1 MPIVAKSGNTITVD
15 VGQSP
20 IVTYTPTN
28 ATYDPAT
35 GYLALT
41 IGSHDLFTG
50 TSVKLAPNSLT
61 FTCSRDGNTAQ
72 KTYPRSGHKYK
83 QSFYNDLDFKP
94 YSASNYVITADTNNP
109 KCADV
114 ASAITTSMA
123 IYTTAINTPSSL
135 TDGTITKSLPMIWP
149 VKYAPEM
156 VERDVSIT
164 FHTDGADAGDW
175 NTTCPT
181 AAANIESL
189 MQIIIDTI
197 YLAKGGGGS
206 HLDAIEKIPPFR
218 FNQEYQTFTCYN
230 VTSAT
235 DTLFDVLLHTLGGGS
250 KSDKKCARHILF
262 NKHAIAQKAYDRT
275 VNQYPGTAASLPVS
289 YTHLTLPTKRIV

>member
-1 MPIVAKSGNTITVD
+1 
-15 VGQSP
+15 
-20 IVTYTPTN
+20 
-28 ATYDPAT
+28 
-35 GYLALT
+35 
-41 IGSHDLFTG
+41 
-50 TSVKLAPNSLT
+50 
-61 FTCSRDGNTAQ
+61 
-72 KTYPRSGHKYK
+72 
-83 QSFYNDLDFKP
+83 
-94 YSASNYVITADTNNP
+94 
-109 KCADV
+109 
-114 ASAITTSMA
+114 
-123 IYTTAINTPSSL
+123 
-135 TDGTITKSLPMIWP
+135 MIWP

-156 VERDVSIT
+156 VERDVSVT
-164 FHTDGADAGDW
+164 FHTDGYDAGDW

-275 VNQYPGTAASLPVS
+275 VNQYPGTAATLQFADDMVVALLYDMNTGGNQGMLKLVNSWFDGEGNFIAFPTVVRQLSLIHIS
-289 YTHLTLPTKRIV
+289 EPTRPY

>member
-1 MPIVAKSGNTITVD
+1 MKVGDVVGINTDSLTFKCAQDGYLTNHTYPRAKDPAFDRPMPIVAKSGNTITVD

-114 ASAITTSMA
+114 ASAITTMMG
-123 IYTTAINTPSSL
+123 IYTCLLYTSPS
-135 TDGTITKSLPMIWP
+135 P
-149 VKYAPEM
+149 
-156 VERDVSIT
+156 RDS
-164 FHTDGADAGDW
+164 
-175 NTTCPT
+175 
-181 AAANIESL
+181 
-189 MQIIIDTI
+189 
-197 YLAKGGGGS
+197 
-206 HLDAIEKIPPFR
+206 
-218 FNQEYQTFTCYN
+218 
-230 VTSAT
+230 
-235 DTLFDVLLHTLGGGS
+235 
-250 KSDKKCARHILF
+250 
-262 NKHAIAQKAYDRT
+262 
-275 VNQYPGTAASLPVS
+275 
-289 YTHLTLPTKRIV
+289 